1 MLLTVIVA
9 QGTDQ
14 LPLWPNRAFNVIS
27 CVVVWMLALFAS
39 YWKSHPQSFTI
50 KDWWRDDQT
59 RFTAGLIATIG
70 LVILKATSTTVDDIL
85 KLIGFQVTT
94 ASGAAYGFAIATFLL
109 GLKSITKEQNWNG
122 NAKNKT
128 NEWQTSQK

>member
-1 MLLTVIVA
+1 MDILAMIATTVA

-14 LPLWPNRAFNVIS
+14 LPLWPNRVFNVIS
-27 CVVVWMLALFAS
+27 CVVVWVLALFAS
-39 YWKSHPQSFTI
+39 YWKSHPQSFTLS
-50 KDWWRDDQT
+50 DWWRDDQT

-85 KLIGFQVTT
+85 KLIGFQVTN

-109 GLKSITKEQNWNG
+109 GLKPVRKPNE
-122 NAKNKT
+122 KT
-128 NEWQTSQK
+128 